1 MVSSED
7 RDEDRVRNEAV
18 RTVITGEPFKRY
30 IQELSINIFI

>member
-30 IQELSINIFI
+30 MQELSINIFI